1 MKKLIG
7 SCSGTYGKLVVLMA
21 PDIPPP
27 KKPKSPKH
35 LWEINKIFEDYA
47 NTFLPEKIL
56 QVYFMTKKK

>member
-1 MKKLIG
+1 
-7 SCSGTYGKLVVLMA
+7 MA